1 MNIAQ
6 HWPWVC
12 VPAAV
17 VYVVLA
23 TMQHHRTE
31 GDTEIYKIPYA
42 FTFFWFAAFL
52 FFESIPFWQSIPSDA
67 VSFVVFRIFF
77 PLPFFVIWLRNL
89 RYRVEVTGS
98 KVVAGSF
105 SRHQFYMREVVDFTL
120 TQGRM
125 GLLTLRLR
133 SGRKRY
139 ISGLIVD
146 FEALAAK
153 LVSQVGRAE

>member
-6 HWPWVC
+6 HWPC
-12 VPAAV
+12 IFVPAAV

-23 TMQHHRTE
+23 MMQHHRTE

-42 FTFFWFAAFL
+42 FTFLWFAAFL

-67 VSFVVFRIFF
+67 ASFVVFRIFF

-105 SRHQFYMREVVDFTL
+105 SKHQFDMRDVVDFTL
-120 TQGRM
+120 REGRM
-125 GLLTLRLR
+125 GLLTFRLR
-133 SGRKRY
+133 NGKKRF

-153 LVSQVGRAE
+153 LVNQVRRVE